1 MKFTLVCEHDDGA
14 KVTYEFNNI
23 MLSDTLDNM
32 QNFLKGCGFVFDGVL
47 DIVDENGEQQPHDII
62 IETPDSQQ
70 SYKSYKFESDVDL
83 DGKC

>member
-1 MKFTLVCEHDDGA
+1 MKFTLVCEHDGGP

-47 DIVDENGEQQPHDII
+47 DIVNEDGEQQPHDLI
-62 IETPDSQQ
+62 IEFPESHN
-70 SYKSYKFESDVDL
+70 KSYKFEPDVDL

>member
-1 MKFTLVCEHDDGA
+1 MKFTLLCEHDDGT
-14 KVTYEFNNI
+14 KITYEFNNI

-47 DIVDENGEQQPHDII
+47 DIVNEDGEQQPHDLIV
-62 IETPDSQQ
+62 EFPESHN
-70 SYKSYKFESDVDL
+70 KSYKFEPDVDL